1 MARALILLLAS
12 VGGLWAQV
20 TAEQLNLAFNQP
32 LFSPAATLW
41 QEDADAVGR
50 RLAWLPESRT
60 TESSSY
66 RYYPPA
72 EERVLGARPFSLVL
86 YGSNGKA
93 SAVSMVFANKGD
105 ATQLLE
111 TSEGASKSRQQLE
124 TNKLQ
129 RDYKRFIRQDAAT
142 IETKLT
148 ELLGPPKADT
158 FGNSRDTR
166 EKVKRWDWNGTSFLL
181 ASPKDEYVALRLMPQ
196 EIADGQGVERLS
208 DAERKAKLATHIDRR
223 ANGDVVLKDIPMVD
237 QGPKGYCVPA
247 TWERVLRYMGIPAD
261 MYVLAMS
268 GNTDFGG
275 GTSVEQ
281 IAAGVGNLVQRY
293 GCRLTTESGKLDL
306 RKVARNIDRGLPM
319 MWSMYSLEDLNL
331 SLTARKQMRAE
342 AADLKKWDKELQPF
356 RKAAR
361 SYQGR
366 REGPHMCMII
376 GYNAVTDELAISD
389 SWGPQYTE
397 RWITVEEANAI
408 SQGQFVIVE
417 Y

>member
-1 MARALILLLAS
+1 MVRALTFLLAAAGS
-12 VGGLWAQV
+12 LWAQA

-32 LFSPAATLW
+32 LFSPTETLW
-41 QEDADAVGR
+41 QEDPAAVAK
-50 RLAWLPESRT
+50 RLAWRRESQT
-60 TESSSY
+60 SDSSSY
-66 RYYPPA
+66 RYYPPP

-86 YGSNGKA
+86 YGSNDKA

-105 ATQLLE
+105 VAQLLE
-111 TSEGASKSRQQLE
+111 ISGDASKSRQQME

-142 IETKLT
+142 IEAKLT

-181 ASPKDEYVALRLMPQ
+181 ASPQDEYVALRLMPQ
-196 EIADGQGVERLS
+196 EVADGQSVERIS
-208 DAERKAKLATHIDRR
+208 DAERKAKLTSHLEKRP
-223 ANGDVVLKDIPMVD
+223 NGDVVIKEIPMVD

-275 GTSVEQ
+275 GTSVQQ
-281 IAAGVGNLVQRY
+281 IAAGVSNLVQRY
-293 GCRLTTESGKLDL
+293 GCRLTNDSGRLDV
-306 RKVARNIDRGLPM
+306 RKVARSIDRGLPL
-319 MWSMYSLEDLNL
+319 MWSMYSLDEVNALLN
-331 SLTARKQMRAE
+331 TRTRDRA
-342 AADLKKWDKELQPF
+342 AMTDPQQWSKELQPF

-361 SYQGR
+361 EFQGR
-366 REGPHMCMII
+366 RDGAHMCMII
-376 GYNAVTDELAISD
+376 GYNAATNELAVSD
-389 SWGPQYTE
+389 SWGPQFAE

-408 SQGQFVIVE
+408 SGGQFVIVE